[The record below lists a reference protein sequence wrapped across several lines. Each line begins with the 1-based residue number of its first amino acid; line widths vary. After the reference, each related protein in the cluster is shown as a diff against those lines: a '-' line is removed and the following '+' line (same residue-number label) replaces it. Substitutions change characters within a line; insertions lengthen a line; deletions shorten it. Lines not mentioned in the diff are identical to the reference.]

1 MKKCLFLLIVLT
13 ASIGLVISC
22 SKSNKEDDNEDKIT
36 LSRVV
41 GKWIRNSGESMTI
54 QSDKKVHLI
63 YHQAVFKPDADPNG
77 KTERHDIEWYG
88 YIDDQKLILHFTTYS
103 IFNKPDYPIHLSNVG
118 NPIDEEWII
127 AKLKNYDMTLD
138 IHIPYTDPD
147 GNPHTE
153 LRTWS
158 RAE

>member
-1 MKKCLFLLIVLT
+1 MKKYFFLFLALI
-13 ASIGLVISC
+13 ASMGLVLSC
-22 SKSNKEDDNEDKIT
+22 SKQNKEDDNKDKIT

-41 GKWIRNSGESMTI
+41 GKWIRNHGDSMTI
-54 QSDKKVHLI
+54 QSDKIVHLI
-63 YHQAVFKPDADPNG
+63 YHQAVFIHDADPN
-77 KTERHDIEWYG
+77 KTERHDVEWYG
-88 YIDDQKLILHFTTYS
+88 YIDEKLIIHFTTYS
-103 IFNKPDYPIHLSNVG
+103 IFNAPDYPIHFSNVR

-138 IHIPYTDPD
+138 IHIPCTDPD
-147 GNPHTE
+147 GNPQTE